1 MTAYYTPDSSVPIDQ
16 GDIFRDI
23 YFAAVD
29 SHTAAVVITPTC
41 DLVQDKEHSFVKLVA
56 VVPLEKVIK
65 AIAGSVG
72 IDETFFSSGEEI
84 SHTKS
89 KKLIK
94 ALDNNIDGSLFPR
107 FYFISEFVGVFP
119 HSYVDLQ
126 QVFVIPKIQLY
137 SDYIDNRIA
146 KLKSPWR
153 EQIVAQYSGY
163 SMRVGV
169 PEYSEQ
175 EIRSIAIAAGLN
187 IPAVND

>member
-1 MTAYYTPDSSVPIDQ
+1 MTAYYTLDTSEPIDQ

-23 YFAAVD
+23 YFAAID
-29 SHTAAVVITPTC
+29 SHTTAVVITPTC
-41 DLVQDKEHSFVKLVA
+41 DFVQDKTHFVKLVA
-56 VVPLEKVIK
+56 VVPLDMVVKI
-65 AIAGSVG
+65 IADSVG
-72 IDETFFSSGEEI
+72 IEEKIISSGEEI
-84 SHTKS
+84 THRKYN
-89 KKLIK
+89 KFIRMLEK
-94 ALDNNIDGSLFPR
+94 NINGSYLTR
-107 FYFISEFVGVFP
+107 YYFISEFAGVFP

-126 QVFVIPKIQLY
+126 QVFVIPYMQLY
-137 SDYIDNRIA
+137 SDYRDNRIA

-175 EIRSIAIAAGLN
+175 EMRSIAIAAGLN

>member
-1 MTAYYTPDSSVPIDQ
+1 MTAYYTQDPSEPIDQ

-23 YFAAVD
+23 YFAAID
-29 SHTAAVVITPTC
+29 SHTTAVVITPTC
-41 DLVQDKEHSFVKLVA
+41 DFVQEKAHFVKLVS
-56 VVPLEKVIK
+56 VVPLDMVVKI
-65 AIAGSVG
+65 IADSVG
-72 IDETFFSSGEEI
+72 IEENIISSGQQITRGKYDKFIRMLE
-84 SHTKS
+84 K
-89 KKLIK
+89 
-94 ALDNNIDGSLFPR
+94 NINGSFLTR
-107 FYFISEFVGVFP
+107 YYFMSEFAGVFP

-126 QVFVIPKIQLY
+126 QVFVIPSIQIY
-137 SDYIDNRIA
+137 SDYRDNRIA
-146 KLKSPWR
+146 KIKSPWR